1 MGLGTFSLTE
11 ENLMRVFV
19 LATVLLASS
28 SLCPSFAQEQ
38 GKDPVRAPQTVP
50 AQSDQ
55 NSRQQQDQ
63 RTGRDQTR
71 ADDREVGRDRMMRR
85 GDSDLTGRD
94 DREMGPN
101 RRVHP
106 DRETGRDRDMDRG
119 RYSDRGNRDDDYAG
133 RDRSDRGYRDEA
145 PPRHRV
151 KICVEYDNGE
161 EFCRYKQ

>member
-1 MGLGTFSLTE
+1 
-11 ENLMRVFV
+11 MRVFV

-38 GKDPVRAPQTVP
+38 GKDPVAAPQTVP

-55 NSRQQQDQ
+55 NSQQQDQ
-63 RTGRDQTR
+63 RTGRDRPR

-85 GDSDLTGRD
+85 GDSDRMGRD

-101 RRVHP
+101 WRMHR

-119 RYSDRGNRDDDYAG
+119 RGNRDDDYAD
-133 RDRSDRGYRDEA
+133 RDRDNRRYSDEDRR
-145 PPRHRV
+145 PRHRV
-151 KICVEYDNGE
+151 KVCVEYQNGDE
-161 EFCRYKQ
+161 YCSYKD